1 MLWHKTFMA
10 RMLRPQRGSSPVVTE
25 CSQPSFAFGQHFRR
39 EVVARFDGG
48 AITSDAGGLLLRET
62 DRRIDLLRRFAA
74 CFEDRRDPDRIEHQ
88 VSELVSQRIYGLALG
103 YEDLNDHD
111 QLRTDP
117 LLALLA
123 GKADL
128 EGRDRRQERDRGKP
142 LAGKST
148 LHRLERTTDGVDRY
162 KKIRCQMAT
171 VDRLLVDVFVEAHP
185 QPPAEII
192 LDLDVTDTP
201 LHGRQEGRFF
211 HGYYGHYCYLPLYI
225 FCGQHLLGA
234 RQRVSNQDAAAGSVE
249 EVQRIVAQ
257 IREVW
262 PQVRIIVRGDSGFCR
277 DELMS
282 WCEANGVDYVFGLAR
297 NERLRRSI
305 EEAMQEAGQK
315 QQQTGQPARV
325 FTEFDYQT
333 LRSWSRAR
341 RVVAKAEQLEGKE
354 NPRYVVT
361 SLDAERWPA
370 QRLYEELYCA
380 RGEMENRIKEQLSL
394 FADRMSTETLRA
406 NQLRLYL
413 SPLAY
418 VLLVALRRLGL
429 EGTQWARAQTETIR
443 RGLLKIGAQ
452 VRVSVRKVW
461 VSLGSGYPYV
471 DSFAAVYRA
480 LRPPGLGSA

>member
-1 MLWHKTFMA
+1 MEKTLEP
-10 RMLRPQRGSSPVVTE
+10 RKRNSPLSTE
-25 CSQPSFAFGQHFRR
+25 CSQASFGFGEHFRR
-39 EVVARFDGG
+39 QVVARFDGG
-48 AITSDAGGLLLRET
+48 AITSDAGALLLRET
-62 DRRIDLLRRFAA
+62 DRRIGLLGRLAA
-74 CFEDRRDPDRIEHQ
+74 CFEDRRDPERIEHR
-88 VSELVSQRIYGLALG
+88 VGELVSQRVYALALG

-111 QLRTDP
+111 QLRSDP

-128 EGRDRRQERDRGKP
+128 EGQDCKRERDRGKP

-148 LHRLERTTDGVDRY
+148 LNRLERSSDGADRY
-162 KKIRCQMAT
+162 KKIRCRTAA
-171 VDRLLVDVFVEAHP
+171 VDRLLVDVFVEAHEEAP
-185 QPPAEII
+185 QEIV

-201 LHGRQEGRFF
+201 LHGEQQGRFF
-211 HGYYGHYCYLPLYI
+211 HGYYRHYCYLPLYI
-225 FCGQHLLGA
+225 FCGQHLLCA
-234 RQRVSNQDAAAGSVE
+234 RQRVSNQDAAAGGVQEVE
-249 EVQRIVAQ
+249 RIVAQ
-257 IREVW
+257 IRTAWPEV
-262 PQVRIIVRGDSGFCR
+262 QIILRGDSGFCR
-277 DELMS
+277 EELMS

-305 EEAMQEAGQK
+305 EEAMQQAGQK
-315 QQQTGQPARV
+315 QQQTGQSARV
-325 FTEFDYQT
+325 CTEFDYQT
-333 LRSWSRAR
+333 RQSWGRAR

-354 NPRYVVT
+354 NLRYVVT

-413 SPLAY
+413 SSLAY
-418 VLLVALRRLGL
+418 VLLLALRRLGL

>member
-1 MLWHKTFMA
+1 
-10 RMLRPQRGSSPVVTE
+10 MLRPQRGSSPVVTE
-25 CSQPSFAFGQHFRR
+25 CSQPSFAFAQHFRR

-62 DRRIDLLRRFAA
+62 DRGIDLLRRFAA
-74 CFEDRRDPDRIEHQ
+74 CLEDRRDPERIAHQ
-88 VSELVSQRIYGLALG
+88 VCELVSQRIYALALG

-128 EGRDRRQERDRGKP
+128 EGRDRRQERDRGKA

-171 VDRLLVDVFVEAHP
+171 VDRLLVDVFVAAQP

-277 DELMS
+277 DEWMS

-297 NERLRRSI
+297 NERLRSLI
-305 EEAMQEAGQK
+305 EDAMQQATAQ

-325 FTEFDYQT
+325 FTEFD
-333 LRSWSRAR
+333 
-341 RVVAKAEQLEGKE
+341 
-354 NPRYVVT
+354 
-361 SLDAERWPA
+361 
-370 QRLYEELYCA
+370 
-380 RGEMENRIKEQLSL
+380 
-394 FADRMSTETLRA
+394 
-406 NQLRLYL
+406 
-413 SPLAY
+413 
-418 VLLVALRRLGL
+418 
-429 EGTQWARAQTETIR
+429 
-443 RGLLKIGAQ
+443 
-452 VRVSVRKVW
+452 
-461 VSLGSGYPYV
+461 
-471 DSFAAVYRA
+471 
-480 LRPPGLGSA
+480 